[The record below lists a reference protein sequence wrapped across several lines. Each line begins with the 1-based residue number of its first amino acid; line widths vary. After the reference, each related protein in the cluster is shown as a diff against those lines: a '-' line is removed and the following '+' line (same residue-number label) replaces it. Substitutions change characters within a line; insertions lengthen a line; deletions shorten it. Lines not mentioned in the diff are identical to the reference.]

1 MIRLCRSR
9 HVPGQGENNR
19 VVGGARAY
27 SRFESTH
34 NRLMNGKEDTMR
46 EQRSSRR
53 KRVFAM
59 KVWVRDATHNTFEE
73 YRSHDVSDGGT
84 FVQTSRPKTPGTLL
98 RFELKLAAEPQPI
111 RGVARVVWTR
121 DETISTQEHPAGMGL
136 KFVKI
141 DALSKSAIARLA

>member
-1 MIRLCRSR
+1 M
-9 HVPGQGENNR
+9 GEKR
-19 VVGGARAY
+19 V
-27 SRFESTH
+27 
-34 NRLMNGKEDTMR
+34 
-46 EQRSSRR
+46 SRR

-59 KVWVRDATHNTFEE
+59 RVWARDATHNSFEE
-73 YRSHDVSDGGT
+73 YRSYDVSDGGT
-84 FVQTSRPKTPGTLL
+84 FVQTNKPKLPGTLL

-121 DETISTQEHPAGMGL
+121 DEAISTQEHPAGMGL